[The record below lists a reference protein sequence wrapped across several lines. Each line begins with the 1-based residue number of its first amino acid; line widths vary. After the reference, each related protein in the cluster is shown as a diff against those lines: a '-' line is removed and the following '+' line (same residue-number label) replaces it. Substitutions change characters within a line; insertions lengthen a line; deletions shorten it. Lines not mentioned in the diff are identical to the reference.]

1 MAAAVRYF
9 AHFCRYPAGRVVT
22 ARIAQLILAVRY
34 PRPVSHQ
41 HIISI
46 HIRNRAGQIA
56 AVQFGFILPSVEHPV
71 PRYAVYR
78 ILNGR
83 RVFAGAVLGADR
95 IGIALQNN
103 VGGRRRR
110 PFISCQSA
118 TEIFCPLI
126 CNCILL
132 CKAGVHRPSFLP
144 GYTVGVGGVG
154 AYIFIFIRPL
164 HRPAEEVVAVVGC
177 SLGGDGGSGLGVA
190 RGTAAVHSSIVRFGS
205 TCNGHRSGLSAIR
218 KFSVRVSQLHLSA
231 LTVAP
236 LRHQR
241 HAAVRD
247 DFIILT
253 VDFEG
258 KSGVCRVI
266 VVGHRMYCRQQ
277 KFIPHGQPTFKP
289 PAFLPRCGMRGVRV
303 LRMFSAGIHSFLEA
317 HDAGSISGLCFI
329 GSAVGKVGHGG

>member
-1 MAAAVRYF
+1 MAAAIRYF
-9 AHFCRYPAGRVVT
+9 ARFCRYPAGRVVT
-22 ARIAQLILAVRY
+22 ARIAQLIRAVRY

-41 HIISI
+41 HIIPI
-46 HIRNRAGQIA
+46 HIQNRAGQIV
-56 AVQFGFILPSVEHPV
+56 AVRGVLILPSVEHPV
-71 PRYAVYR
+71 SRHAVYR
-78 ILNGR
+78 IFNWMAAS
-83 RVFAGAVLGADR
+83 VHGADR
-95 IGIALQNN
+95 IGISPQNK
-103 VGGRRRR
+103 VASRARRLN
-110 PFISCQSA
+110 FSCQSPLG
-118 TEIFCPLI
+118 ICPFI
-126 CNCILL
+126 CDCILL

-177 SLGGDGGSGLGVA
+177 GGGGDGGSGLGVA
-190 RGTAAVHSSIVRFGS
+190 FATAVGHSSIVRFSS
-205 TCNGHRSGLSAIR
+205 TCNGHRSGFIVIR
-218 KFSVRVSQLHLSA
+218 KFSVLAAQLHLSA

-236 LRHQR
+236 LRHQC

-247 DFIILT
+247 GCIILT

-266 VVGHRMYCRQQ
+266 VVGHRMFCRQQ
-277 KFIPHGQPTFKP
+277 KAIPHGQPTVKV
-289 PAFLPRCGMRGVRV
+289 PAVWSRCSMRGIREP
-303 LRMFSAGIHSFLEA
+303 LMFSGSIRSFLEA